1 MLKEAANKGRLAQLY
16 ALRDILADA
25 IDAKPGAR
33 DLAGLARQFRD
44 TAKEIAELEDMDVE
58 DEITAIIADQC

>member
-58 DEITAIIADQC
+58 DEITAIIAGQC